1 MKMRLTYLFMIIVA
15 IVFGHLLGNACAGMS
30 EPGIAWLG
38 KSLNFGFDT
47 TTFNLTAIT
56 LNLGLHVSINTVQI
70 LLIILAIAMTP
81 KVAAA
86 IK

>member
-1 MKMRLTYLFMIIVA
+1 MKLKLTYLFMIITA
-15 IVFGHLLGNACAGMS
+15 ILLGHVLGNACAGD
-30 EPGIAWLG
+30 PTIAWLG

-47 TTFNLTAIT
+47 TTLNFSAFT
-56 LNLGLHVSINTVQI
+56 LCIGLQVSINILQI
-70 LLIILAIAMTP
+70 LLILIAVALTP